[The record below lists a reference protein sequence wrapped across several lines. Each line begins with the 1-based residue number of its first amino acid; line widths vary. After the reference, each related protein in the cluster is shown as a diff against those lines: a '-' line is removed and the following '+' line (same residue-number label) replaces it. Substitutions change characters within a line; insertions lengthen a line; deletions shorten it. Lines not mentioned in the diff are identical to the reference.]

1 MSKSI
6 RLRTQPGVDKS
17 IKISIDQEF
26 DYLEILSIK
35 ILQSDIYTR
44 QCSDY
49 GVVVGRVS
57 VNNGF
62 GLPNAK
68 VSIFLPLDNLDQN
81 NPIISDLYPY
91 KTLLD
96 NNDEGYRYNLLP
108 YVKSYSN
115 HVPTGTFFTRNDVL
129 TNPTLIE
136 VYDKYYKYNAITN
149 ESGDFMIFGVPVG
162 SHTIVMDVDLSDIGE
177 FSLSPQDL
185 IRMGLATEA
194 QVAGNKF
201 RSSNN
206 LRELPQIINLT
217 KSIEVEPLWG
227 EAEICNLGIT
237 RTDFDLSSES
247 KIDIRPTSIFMGSI
261 ISDSGTNALKSRCKP
276 TNKSGHLCSLVA
288 GPGEILAI
296 RQTIQQ
302 DSTGYPILESLSLE
316 SGGKV
321 IDENGAWL
329 IDVPMNMDYYTTNEF
344 GELILSNDP
353 EIGIPTKAKYRFKI
367 KWNQSPSITELNK
380 RANYLVPNIR
390 EYNSGNIDESYAFS
404 LNWADYGD
412 PQMIQDAIN
421 CEDKFYLMQYN
432 KVYTVSG
439 FIHNHRG
446 GSGTER
452 YIGIKNILEESCET
466 ENYKFP
472 TNDANFRFDI
482 LYIIFMFFSI
492 ILTPVFFALIL
503 LLHILYF
510 VIWILRI
517 LYVPAYIA
525 FTTVAIIQQSILII
539 GSIPYAFGQIIGHLG
554 MLILYIILLL
564 ALVYILVKLWE
575 IDMKGIK
582 VPILTYPDCGLCDCK
597 QGDPIVEEPDED
609 SPPEDEEDKLKPCP
623 TIYSDPKPI
632 SPLNNGLR
640 LVPLTQMGT
649 WKLPAYNAE
658 TNPNGYNSQQ
668 RTIFANQFVG
678 FTFDGTYGSS
688 TIGAPYL
695 QSEVE
700 QIGDDA
706 KFYDWF
712 TNALPIADRINLF
725 NVKAKY
731 FDEGSNNPGGGVN
744 RISVN
749 FQPTQPVPHFDNTL
763 VIYCD
768 KGSGTK
774 LKAGQMISFQNPS
787 YTKDPNLSGGIKNI
801 FNNKA
806 ITGTTFTGA
815 TTVQVNYANPNGT
828 GNMLPSPLYNIVL
841 TATSTTSIHRF
852 PIDIEYFQVITA
864 MTYNQFSGMCLP
876 VTSTNFLPNSLNQKY
891 FFNSTK
897 FFQSFN
903 RTARGGLNGVSGAL
917 TNITTLRS
925 IQFVRDAAQSYVV
938 ILNRGVDPYTSKI
951 DIEYG
956 LGKLFGYNL
965 EDGVKVRGSYRMNI
979 PIQGKFLNISHLS
992 NDRTQTTSPS
1002 GWTPLP
1008 SGGTSNYII
1017 GTTWVG
1023 GNSVTAGSN
1032 VEIDQGYARFF
1043 QSNTVDQHLYF
1054 NSFSYCDN
1062 QKETWEFVTGYT
1074 NGLTATTWTQK
1085 TSRFSGF
1092 NSNLISYYSNLDR
1105 RSLTYVPSCNNM
1117 QPKMGITN
1125 EADDNSLFPQTPL
1138 LSFNDGFASAQG
1150 LRVSGNN
1157 RFTTNFGT
1165 INWTVWVSHCNDLNA
1180 NDTSATWIWPP
1191 NNTKY
1196 DLTNNS
1202 GYIPREIVEGASLL
1216 GMTIPKNLNAFNG
1229 FRFSNTFC
1237 MLNTPFQAFTYYY
1250 SPIYATTANT
1260 MNFTLG
1266 TVGTNTFQGWTGPV
1280 MTENQIVMRGD
1291 RLPTSTNV
1299 EEYCCNGRV
1308 LQKNSNFAIY
1318 QIPEKGVVG
1327 INSLVGPG
1335 GGVGN
1340 GDLDSAREDLVGSPN
1355 INQVINTFTCE
1366 GSVNLEC
1373 YGCNKSLLN
1382 STIFVRG
1389 RADPCLE
1396 FRGQTIFENGCYVFI
1411 TTMFLSLGRDWVL
1424 MFEWVARN
1432 MVILGACRNVFSHK
1446 FNNNWVN
1453 GVLYA
1458 FSFKNEIAG
1467 YTSPTAT
1474 PPNFPIPRFC
1484 DKVVNFHNDSKNF
1497 YYRCSPYNSGSG
1509 EFTAPLNYPT
1519 TMMDLGPRSEYMQ
1532 ELVMSDEYDGYVVN
1546 RLESTTF
1553 SHVDEILNLFI
1564 VSRFMNNNF
1573 LTNLL
1578 GAFNII
1584 AYFQNKRRG
1593 NLSVDADYAQLIS
1606 INSELGVAP
1615 FQSSNYPDAPT
1626 VVGAGNFV
1634 TGIQYEI
1641 LSGGTASNPTNFT
1654 LINASNNSIGTTFVA
1669 SGPGAGTGTAKVNPE
1684 IQNPIFFDCDNSLG
1698 IFFTSDLQ
1706 IRDYITP
1713 KRTIINPTGTTGSI
1727 CTFNNFPVYSQLV
1740 PLSQWKFEDH
1750 SGGRAS
1756 IFGGES
1762 NDWDYTNIYKSKYQS
1777 LDRLEKVSRYFRTDN
1792 QGQNDFFKGYIY
1804 AVTNGNSLSDNPP
1817 SQNNSISALVKYWD
1831 KNSPDP
1837 DQVTVG
1843 APFHFYFGLKRG
1855 KSSFDRFRAKWINV
1869 TDFVI

>member
-81 NPIISDLYPY
+81 NPIISELYPY

-96 NNDEGYRYNLLP
+96 NNDDGYRYNLLP
-108 YVKSYSN
+108 YVKSHSG
-115 HVPTGTFFTRNDVL
+115 HVPTGTFFTRKDVL

-162 SHTIVMDVDLSDIGE
+162 SHTIVMDIDLSDIGE

-194 QVAGNKF
+194 QVAGTKF

-302 DSTGYPILESLSLE
+302 DSFGYPILESFSLE

-321 IDENGAWL
+321 IDENGTWL

-344 GELILSNDP
+344 GELVLSNDP

-390 EYNSGNIDESYAFS
+390 EYSSGNQDESYAFS
-404 LNWADYGD
+404 LDWADYGTV
-412 PQMIQDAIN
+412 QMIQDAIN

-439 FIHNHRG
+439 FIHNHRR
-446 GSGTER
+446 GSGAER

-472 TNDANFRFDI
+472 TNDGNFRFDI

-503 LLHILYF
+503 LLHVLYF
-510 VIWILRI
+510 TIWISRFL
-517 LYVPAYIA
+517 LVPAFMA
-525 FTTVAIIQQSILII
+525 WCFAAIVNQVILAV
-539 GSIPYAFGQIIGHLG
+539 GSIPYAFGQIVGHLA
-554 MLILYIILLL
+554 MMILYIILFA
-564 ALVYILVKLWE
+564 ALTYILVKLWE

-609 SPPEDEEDKLKPCP
+609 SPPEDEEDKLKPCD

-640 LVPLTQMGT
+640 LVSLTQMGT
-649 WKLPAYNAE
+649 WRLPAYNAE
-658 TNPNGYNSQQ
+658 INPNGYNSIQ
-668 RTIFANQFVG
+668 RTIFANDFAG
-678 FTFDGTYGSS
+678 YAFDGTYGSS

-695 QSEVE
+695 QSEVAIE
-700 QIGDDA
+700 PPGGQT
-706 KFYDWF
+706 FNNYDWF
-712 TNALPIADRINLF
+712 TNGLPIADRINLF

-731 FDEGSNNPGGGVN
+731 FNQGTGNNNPAGGVN

-749 FQPTQPVPHFDNTL
+749 FQPTQPDTHFDNTL

-768 KGSGTK
+768 KSSGQK

-815 TTVQVNYANPNGT
+815 TTVQVNYAHPNGIG
-828 GNMLPSPLYNIVL
+828 GNISSPLYNIVL
-841 TATSTTSIHRF
+841 TATSTTSVHRF

-864 MTYNQFSGMCLP
+864 MTYNQFSGQC
-876 VTSTNFLPNSLNQKY
+876 VTTQLPNSLNQKY
-891 FFNSTK
+891 FFNSTR
-897 FFQSFN
+897 FFKSFN
-903 RTARGGLNGVSGAL
+903 RDVNGYTYYTGAL
-917 TNITTLRS
+917 FGDETLRP
-925 IQFVRDAAQSYVV
+925 IQFVREAPQNYVV

-992 NDRTQTTSPS
+992 SDRAVTNSLAP
-1002 GWTPLP
+1002 WTPLQ
-1008 SGGTSNYII
+1008 SGGTSNFVI
-1017 GTTWVG
+1017 GQTWVG
-1023 GNSVTAGSN
+1023 GNSVNVGGN
-1032 VEIDQGYARFF
+1032 VELDIGYAGF
-1043 QSNTVDQHLYF
+1043 QNIDQHLYF

-1062 QKETWEFVTGYT
+1062 QKETWEYVTGYT
-1074 NGLTATTWTQK
+1074 NGLTAVTWTQK

-1092 NSNLISYYSNLDR
+1092 NSNLISYYSRLDR
-1105 RSLTYVPSCNNM
+1105 RSTTYVPSCNNI
-1117 QPKMGITN
+1117 QPKNGTTIDN
-1125 EADDNSLFPQTPL
+1125 DDDGSLPVTPQIGGGAAVP
-1138 LSFNDGFASAQG
+1138 SGQG
-1150 LRVSGNN
+1150 LRVSTNN
-1157 RFTTNFGT
+1157 RFTINFIPFLVRVWERRCDSET
-1165 INWTVWVSHCNDLNA
+1165 INNRFVPFID
-1180 NDTSATWIWPP
+1180 
-1191 NNTKY
+1191 NNTAPFY
-1196 DLTNNS
+1196 NLTNNS
-1202 GYIPREIVEGASLL
+1202 GYIPQEIVEGSSLL
-1216 GMTIPKNLNAFNG
+1216 HMQIPNNRNGLNG
-1229 FRFSNTFC
+1229 RFDTGNFC
-1237 MLNTPFQAFTYYY
+1237 EKTDPFQAWTYYY

-1266 TVGTNTFQGWTGPV
+1266 TAGTTFPG

-1308 LQKNSNFAIY
+1308 LHKNNNFAIY
-1318 QIPEKGVVG
+1318 QIPESGVIG
-1327 INSLVGPG
+1327 INSLAGPG
-1335 GGVGN
+1335 GGEGN
-1340 GDLDSAREDLVGSPN
+1340 GDLDDVREDLAASPN

-1373 YGCNKSLLN
+1373 YGCDKSILN
-1382 STIFVRG
+1382 STILIKPRG
-1389 RADPCLE
+1389 NPCLE
-1396 FRGQTIFENGCYVFI
+1396 FKGETIFENGCYVFI
-1411 TTMFLSLGRDWVL
+1411 TTMFLSLLRDWEL

-1467 YTSPTAT
+1467 YTSPTST

-1484 DKVVNFHNDSKNF
+1484 TTVVNFHNDSKNF
-1497 YYRCSPYNSGSG
+1497 YYRCSPYNSSTG

-1519 TMMDLGPRSEYMQ
+1519 TIMDLGPRSEYIQ

-1546 RLESTTF
+1546 RLDSTTY

-1564 VSRFMNNNF
+1564 VSRFMDNNF
-1573 LTNLL
+1573 LDNLL

-1584 AYFQNKRRG
+1584 AYFKNNRNGR
-1593 NLSVDADYAQLIS
+1593 LSIDADYAQLIS

-1634 TGIQYEI
+1634 TGIRYKI

-1654 LINASNNSIGTTFVA
+1654 SIGGSGVIGTTFIA
-1669 SGPGAGTGTAKVNPE
+1669 TGPGTGTGTALVDPA

-1713 KRTIINPTGTTGSI
+1713 KRTIINPTGTTVGN
-1727 CTFNNFPVYSQLV
+1727 CTFNNFSVYSQIV
-1740 PLSQWKFEDH
+1740 PLSQWEFEPH
-1750 SGGRAS
+1750 RTGKSS

-1762 NDWDYTNIYKSKYQS
+1762 NDWDYTNIYTSRYQS
-1777 LDRLEKVSRYFRTDN
+1777 LDRLDKPSRYFRTKN
-1792 QGQNDFFKGYIY
+1792 QDQHNFRKGYIY
-1804 AVTNGNSLSDNPP
+1804 AVTDGNSLSQPFP
-1817 SQNNSISALVKYWD
+1817 MQNNSISALVQYWD
-1831 KNSPDP
+1831 KNSPG
-1837 DQVTVG
+1837 QEFITVG

>member
-1 MSKSI
+1 
-6 RLRTQPGVDKS
+6 
-17 IKISIDQEF
+17 
-26 DYLEILSIK
+26 
-35 ILQSDIYTR
+35 
-44 QCSDY
+44 
-49 GVVVGRVS
+49 
-57 VNNGF
+57 
-62 GLPNAK
+62 
-68 VSIFLPLDNLDQN
+68 
-81 NPIISDLYPY
+81 
-91 KTLLD
+91 
-96 NNDEGYRYNLLP
+96 
-108 YVKSYSN
+108 
-115 HVPTGTFFTRNDVL
+115 
-129 TNPTLIE
+129 
-136 VYDKYYKYNAITN
+136 
-149 ESGDFMIFGVPVG
+149 
-162 SHTIVMDVDLSDIGE
+162 
-177 FSLSPQDL
+177 
-185 IRMGLATEA
+185 
-194 QVAGNKF
+194 
-201 RSSNN
+201 
-206 LRELPQIINLT
+206 
-217 KSIEVEPLWG
+217 
-227 EAEICNLGIT
+227 
-237 RTDFDLSSES
+237 
-247 KIDIRPTSIFMGSI
+247 
-261 ISDSGTNALKSRCKP
+261 
-276 TNKSGHLCSLVA
+276 
-288 GPGEILAI
+288 
-296 RQTIQQ
+296 
-302 DSTGYPILESLSLE
+302 
-316 SGGKV
+316 
-321 IDENGAWL
+321 
-329 IDVPMNMDYYTTNEF
+329 
-344 GELILSNDP
+344 
-353 EIGIPTKAKYRFKI
+353 
-367 KWNQSPSITELNK
+367 
-380 RANYLVPNIR
+380 
-390 EYNSGNIDESYAFS
+390 
-404 LNWADYGD
+404 
-412 PQMIQDAIN
+412 
-421 CEDKFYLMQYN
+421 
-432 KVYTVSG
+432 
-439 FIHNHRG
+439 
-446 GSGTER
+446 
-452 YIGIKNILEESCET
+452 
-466 ENYKFP
+466 
-472 TNDANFRFDI
+472 
-482 LYIIFMFFSI
+482 MFFSI

-510 VIWILRI
+510 VIWILRL

-525 FTTVAIIQQSILII
+525 FTFAAIINQVILAI
-539 GSIPYAFGQIIGHLG
+539 GSIPYAFAQIAGHLA
-554 MLILYIILLL
+554 MMVLYIILLI
-564 ALVYILVKLWE
+564 ALGYILAKLWE

-597 QGDPIVEEPDED
+597 QGEPIVEEPDED
-609 SPPEDEEDKLKPCP
+609 SPPEDEEDKLIPCA

-640 LVPLTQMGT
+640 LVPLAQMGT
-649 WKLPAYNAE
+649 WRLPVYNAE
-658 TNPNGYNSQQ
+658 TNLNGYTSQE
-668 RTIFANQFVG
+668 RTILANNFAG
-678 FTFDGTYGSS
+678 YAFDGTLGSS
-688 TIGAPYL
+688 TIGVPYL
-695 QSEVE
+695 QSEVI
-700 QIGDDA
+700 QDPSNSDVINN
-706 KFYDWF
+706 YDWF
-712 TNALPIADRINLF
+712 TNGLPIADRINLF

-731 FDEGSNNPGGGVN
+731 FNQGSGTNSNPGGGVN
-744 RISVN
+744 IISVN
-749 FQPTQPVPHFDNTL
+749 FQPTQTGTHFDNTL

-815 TTVQVNYANPNGT
+815 TTVQVNYASPNGT
-828 GNMLPSPLYNIVL
+828 SGNIPSPIYNIVL
-841 TATSTTSIHRF
+841 SATSKTTYHRF

-864 MTYNQFSGMCLP
+864 MTYNQFSGQC
-876 VTSTNFLPNSLNQKY
+876 VTQLQNSLNQKY
-891 FFNSTK
+891 FFNSTR
-897 FFQSFN
+897 FFKSYN
-903 RTARGGLNGVSGAL
+903 RDRQNNYNYFTGSINTSLS
-917 TNITTLRS
+917 LRS
-925 IQFVRDAAQSYVV
+925 IQFVRDATQNYVV

-956 LGKLFGYNL
+956 LGKLFGYNS
-965 EDGVKVRGSYRMNI
+965 ENGVTIKGSYRMNI

-992 NDRTQTTSPS
+992 SHRIQTTSPP
-1002 GWTPLP
+1002 GWNPL
-1008 SGGTSNYII
+1008 SSASTQNYVT
-1017 GTTWVG
+1017 GPTWVG

-1032 VEIDQGYARFF
+1032 VEIDRGYARFF

-1105 RSLTYVPSCNNM
+1105 RSLGYTPSCNNIIPTRGTTWNNDDSPSLG
-1117 QPKMGITN
+1117 QFPQTPPLSPN
-1125 EADDNSLFPQTPL
+1125 EADD
-1138 LSFNDGFASAQG
+1138 SFQG

-1157 RFTTNFGT
+1157 RFTTNFSDS
-1165 INWTVWVSHCNDLNA
+1165 VQSVFKKHCNEGGQVIPFRA
-1180 NDTSATWIWPP
+1180 NVTFIDPVLTP
-1191 NNTKY
+1191 Y
-1196 DLTNNS
+1196 DVNNNS
-1202 GYIPREIVEGASLL
+1202 GYIPREIVEGSSLL
-1216 GMTIPKNLNAFNG
+1216 GMTIPNNTNALNGPEFGPAVIV
-1229 FRFSNTFC
+1229 SNVTYSC
-1237 MLNTPFQAFTYYY
+1237 MSTTPFESFNCYY

-1266 TVGTNTFQGWTGPV
+1266 TVGTTFPG

-1308 LQKNSNFAIY
+1308 LQKNNNFAIY

-1327 INSLVGPG
+1327 INSLAGPG

-1366 GSVNLEC
+1366 GSVNLQC
-1373 YGCNKSLLN
+1373 YGCNKSPVN

-1396 FRGQTIFENGCYVFI
+1396 YRGETIFENGCYVFI

-1458 FSFKNEIAG
+1458 FSFKNEIEG

-1484 DKVVNFHNDSKNF
+1484 KDVINFHNDSKNF
-1497 YYRCSPYNSGSG
+1497 YYRCSPYDSSLG
-1509 EFTAPLNYPT
+1509 EFTAPLKYPT
-1519 TMMDLGPRSEYMQ
+1519 TIMDLGPRSEYIQ

-1584 AYFQNKRRG
+1584 AYFQNNRSG

-1634 TGIQYEI
+1634 TGIQYKI
-1641 LSGGTASNPTNFT
+1641 LSVGTASNPTDFT
-1654 LINASNNSIGTTFVA
+1654 LIGAPPGYVNGTLFIAT
-1669 SGPGAGTGTAKVNPE
+1669 GPGAGTGTAKVNPE

-1713 KRTIINPTGTTGSI
+1713 KRTIINPSGTSVGN
-1727 CTFNNFPVYSQLV
+1727 CTFNNFPVYSQVV
-1740 PLSQWKFEDH
+1740 PLSQWQIGDH

-1762 NDWDYTNIYKSKYQS
+1762 NDWDYTNIYTSKYQS

-1792 QGQNDFFKGYIY
+1792 QSQNDFFKGYIY
-1804 AVTNGNSLSDNPP
+1804 AVTDMNSLSAISPNLPM
-1817 SQNNSISALVKYWD
+1817 QNNSISALVKYWD
-1831 KNSPDP
+1831 ENSPDL